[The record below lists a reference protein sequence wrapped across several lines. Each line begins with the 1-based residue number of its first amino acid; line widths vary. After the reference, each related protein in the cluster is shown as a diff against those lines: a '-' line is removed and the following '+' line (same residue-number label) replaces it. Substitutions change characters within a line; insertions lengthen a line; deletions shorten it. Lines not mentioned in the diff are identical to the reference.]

1 MGCPAQTTGLF
12 SNCTPDL
19 GWGWG
24 SVPVTHRAAVC
35 PGGEMETH
43 GLNMHQALF
52 HHALMV
58 ILEAFSSD
66 MLGVMRGFT
75 QPAGLRFRG
84 VWRRSAK

>member
-1 MGCPAQTTGLF
+1 
-12 SNCTPDL
+12 
-19 GWGWG
+19 
-24 SVPVTHRAAVC
+24 
-35 PGGEMETH
+35 METH

-58 ILEAFSSD
+58 ILEVFSSD
-66 MLGVMRGFT
+66 MLGVMCGFT